1 MWWISCLNFEVSR
14 ISIFHL
20 LLVLLLFPAACKNQ
34 KPEEELEGTIIAKAG
49 QRVLLLED
57 IPSYLLEN
65 VSGND
70 SVQVVQ
76 NFALQWIKRQVLAL
90 KASKQLSEEEK
101 DKSEELEEYLQDLLI
116 FEYQSKLMNQLLD
129 TQISLQAVEDYY
141 ELNKDNFELTENI
154 VRLIF
159 FKLPLSLKSRDR
171 LWVDF
176 RRGRPEDI
184 EKLSL
189 LAARNGGNFYLDD
202 NNWLRFSDILKE
214 IPIVTYNQE
223 LFLKNN
229 EWIRLSDDEFDYF
242 VRISEF
248 RIKNSTSPFEFE
260 KERIHQILLN
270 RRKRTL
276 MDSMEKKMLKSAL
289 DEGEVTLLT
298 H

>member
-1 MWWISCLNFEVSR
+1 M
-14 ISIFHL
+14 
-20 LLVLLLFPAACKNQ
+20 
-34 KPEEELEGTIIAKAG
+34 EGTVIAKAG
-49 QRVLLLED
+49 KSLLLLED

-65 VSGND
+65 VSGTD
-70 SVQVVQ
+70 SVQVIQ
-76 NFALQWIKRQVLAL
+76 NFALQWIKRQVLVLNAR
-90 KASKQLSEEEK
+90 KHLSEKEK
-101 DKSEELEEYLQDLLI
+101 DKSKELEQYLQDLLI

-129 TQISLQAVEDYY
+129 TQISSQEVEDYY
-141 ELNKDNFELTENI
+141 QLNKDNFELTENI

-171 LWVDF
+171 LWADF
-176 RRGRPEDI
+176 RKGRSQEL

-189 LAARNGGNFYLDD
+189 LAAKNGGNFYLDD

-242 VRISEF
+242 VRIAEF
-248 RIKNSTSPFEFE
+248 RTKNSVSPFEFE

-270 RRKRTL
+270 RRKLDL
-276 MDSMEKKMLKSAL
+276 MDNMEKKMLKSAL
-289 DEGEVTLLT
+289 NEGEVILLT
-298 H
+298 N